1 MWNMFPP
8 RPTPRNEIPKSGGL
22 HHAGGGPGSIISA
35 RPAFDWPCRY
45 LDHLIKIGDP
55 KKTS

>member
-1 MWNMFPP
+1 MWNMFPTQADTEERDP
-8 RPTPRNEIPKSGGL
+8 EKRRL

>member
-1 MWNMFPP
+1 M
-8 RPTPRNEIPKSGGL
+8 PKSGGL
-22 HHAGGGPGSIISA
+22 HHAGGGFGSIISA

>member
-1 MWNMFPP
+1 MWNMFPTQADTEERDP
-8 RPTPRNEIPKSGGL
+8 EKRRLASRGRGTR
-22 HHAGGGPGSIISA
+22 SIVSA

-45 LDHLIKIGDP
+45 LDHLIKTGDP